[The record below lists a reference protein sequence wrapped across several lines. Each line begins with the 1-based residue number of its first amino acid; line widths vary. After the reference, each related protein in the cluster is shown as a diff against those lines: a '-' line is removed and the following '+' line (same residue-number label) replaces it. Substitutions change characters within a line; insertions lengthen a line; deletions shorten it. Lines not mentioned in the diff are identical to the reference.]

1 MILQFG
7 KYRGQPVSQV
17 PADYLRWLERTK
29 REELQEL
36 QYAMENR
43 GIPARW
49 ARPEVR
55 TTQTLRE
62 MIEAGYRTLAMK
74 YHPDHG
80 GDSEKMR
87 DLNLEIARWRSEA
100 K

>member
-1 MILQFG
+1 
-7 KYRGQPVSQV
+7 
-17 PADYLRWLERTK
+17 
-29 REELQEL
+29 
-36 QYAMENR
+36 
-43 GIPARW
+43 
-49 ARPEVR
+49 
-55 TTQTLRE
+55 